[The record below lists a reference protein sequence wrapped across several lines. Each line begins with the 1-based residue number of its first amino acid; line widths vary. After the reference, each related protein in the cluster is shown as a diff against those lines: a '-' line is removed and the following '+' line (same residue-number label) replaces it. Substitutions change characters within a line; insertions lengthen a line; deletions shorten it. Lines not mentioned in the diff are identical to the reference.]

1 MQEGSD
7 GTFEVLFRKGE
18 YFGKLFAGM
27 FAQQFKNLVI
37 VGALHQLF
45 QRFVAFFFLFALF
58 IHDLAADQHEYGEAD
73 KGDDGNGAAE
83 VNQHC
88 YEKQMVKAAPAVMNH
103 PPMTLNTPVMRN
115 TAESRPQA
123 RSASEVPIATMNVT

>member
-88 YEKQMVKAAPAVMNH
+88 YEK
-103 PPMTLNTPVMRN
+103 TDGEGRTGCDEPVMRN